1 MKRTILWAAVVG
13 IFLGMSTPATAVV
26 VRITF
31 DDVDGVATSLW
42 DAPPG
47 TGTVSQETF
56 GGSNTGADPANRAYL
71 TRPDENDGFPVALYR
86 ANLPANFAGAT
97 VNSAT
102 LVVRESFFNGGG
114 PTTNVELRRINLP
127 GATPWDP
134 GDGTRG
140 TRSTTPDN
148 GAQMFWSDF
157 DVAANNGIDWAG
169 QAKAGPWDGGGV
181 SGGSST
187 DFRTTALAD
196 LINSQTMGSGVT
208 TTWNLTSLAQN
219 WASGLWEND
228 GFALSTLNAVGNT
241 NGYQIDT
248 SGTTDRGLFLDYTP
262 VPEPASLS
270 LLALGGL
277 ALLRRRSR

>member
-1 MKRTILWAAVVG
+1 MKKTILWVMVLGTVLGTSAVA
-13 IFLGMSTPATAVV
+13 SATLI
-26 VRITF
+26 RITF
-31 DDVDGVATSLW
+31 NDTDGVATSLW

-47 TGTVSQETF
+47 TGTVSQEAF

-71 TRPDENDGFPVALYR
+71 TLPDENDGFPVALYR
-86 ANLPANFAGAT
+86 ANLPADFAGAT

-102 LVVRESFFNGGG
+102 LVVREGFFNGGG
-114 PTTNVELRRINLP
+114 PTTNVQLRRINLP

-148 GAQMFWSDF
+148 GAQMFWADF
-157 DVAANNGIDWAG
+157 DVAGNAGIDWAG
-169 QAKAGPWDGGGV
+169 TPKAGPWDGGGIA
-181 SGGSST
+181 GGSST

-196 LINSQTMGSGVT
+196 LIDAETMGSGMT
-208 TTWNLTSLAQN
+208 TTWDLTLLAQN

-228 GFALSTLNAVGNT
+228 GFALSTLNSTGTT

-248 SGTTDRGLFLDYTP
+248 SGTTERGLFIDYTP
-262 VPEPASLS
+262 IPEPASLS

-277 ALLRRRSR
+277 AVLRRRSR

>member
-1 MKRTILWAAVVG
+1 MSRTILWAVAVAG
-13 IFLGMSTPATAVV
+13 FLGISTTASAVV
-26 VRITF
+26 VRVTF
-31 DDVDGVATSLW
+31 DDVDGTATSLW

-71 TRPDENDGFPVALYR
+71 TLPDENDGFPVALYR
-86 ANLPANFAGAT
+86 ANLPGDFAGAT

-102 LVVRESFFNGGG
+102 LVVREAFFNGGG
-114 PTTNVELRRINLP
+114 PTTNVQLRRVNLP

-148 GAQMFWSDF
+148 GAQMFWADF
-157 DVAANNGIDWAG
+157 DVAGNAGIDWAG
-169 QAKAGPWDGGGV
+169 NPKAGPWDGG
-181 SGGSST
+181 STT

-196 LINSQTMGSGVT
+196 LIDAQTMGSGMT
-208 TTWNLTSLAQN
+208 TTWNLTLLAQN
-219 WASGLWEND
+219 WASGLWDND
-228 GFALSTLNAVGNT
+228 GFALSTLNATGNT

-248 SGTTDRGLFLDYTP
+248 SGTTARGLFLDYTP

-277 ALLRRRSR
+277 AMLRRRSR

>member
-1 MKRTILWAAVVG
+1 MKKTTVWVMALGTV
-13 IFLGMSTPATAVV
+13 LGMSAVASAAV

-31 DDVDGVATSLW
+31 NDVDGVATSLW

-47 TGTVSQETF
+47 TGTAAQEQF
-56 GGSNTGADPANRAYL
+56 GGSNTGADSANRAYL
-71 TRPDENDGFPVALYR
+71 TLPDENDGFPVALYR
-86 ANLPANFAGAT
+86 ANLPADFAGAT

-102 LVVRESFFNGGG
+102 FVVREGFFNGGG
-114 PTTNVELRRINLP
+114 PTTNVQLRRINLP

-157 DVAANNGIDWAG
+157 DVANNNGIDWAG
-169 QAKAGPWDGGGV
+169 NPQAGPWN
-181 SGGSST
+181 GGSAT

-196 LINSQTMGSGVT
+196 LSDAQTMGSGMT
-208 TTWNLTSLAQN
+208 TTWTLTTLAQN

-228 GFALSTLNAVGNT
+228 GFALSALNAVGNT

-248 SGTTDRGLFLDYTP
+248 SGTPERGLFLDYTP

-277 ALLRRRSR
+277 AVLRRRSR